1 MTLPQEYKAEIEQWE
16 LLSSAFKRAAFFKSV
31 INHYHELPSGHV
43 REIINEKPSDNSE
56 DDDSEDDDG
65 PPPLIRHDDIPPPLL
80 EAITVE
86 DLCE

>member
-16 LLSSAFKRAAFFKSV
+16 LLYSAFKKAAFF
-31 INHYHELPSGHV
+31 NLFTNYYRELHSGHV
-43 REIINEKPSDNSE
+43 REIIEENPSDNSE

-65 PPPLIRHDDIPPPLL
+65 PPPLIRHDDIPPPLF
-80 EAITVE
+80 EIITVD